1 MSVDWFAPHFEIRF
15 PKLGEL
21 AVQGALVELRQEL
34 EPWHVMGEEG
44 GAGGTARYV
53 ELSLERVEVKASRVS
68 PDRYAVQWPRPA
80 YAPNRA
86 RGRIY
91 RGSALPRVAAMVCAA
106 SDNRYSFT
114 ADIRYS

>member
-53 ELSLERVEVKASRVS
+53 DLSLERV
-68 PDRYAVQWPRPA
+68 AVQWPRPA